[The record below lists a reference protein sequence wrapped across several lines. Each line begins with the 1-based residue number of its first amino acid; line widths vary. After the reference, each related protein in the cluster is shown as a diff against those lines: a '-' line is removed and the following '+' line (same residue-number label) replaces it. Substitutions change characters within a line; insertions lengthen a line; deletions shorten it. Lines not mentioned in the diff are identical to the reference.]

1 MKLSSERN
9 NLNSGINYL
18 VDALRF
24 SLSVSPNSIPCND
37 TIGLEIPAT
46 NIKDEIW
53 NRVSSILK
61 VIDPSGE
68 MKYEG
73 CDISKG
79 KISIKIRFSNT
90 DSVFRFII

>member
-37 TIGLEIPAT
+37 MIGLEIPQK
-46 NIKDEIW
+46 NIRDEIW

-61 VIDPSGE
+61 VIDPLGD

-79 KISIKIRFSNT
+79 KISIKIRFLNT